1 MAITYP
7 LSMPTNYGM
16 SNITLGAENTGAISQ
31 SPFTFNQQIIR
42 HTGER
47 WLATVT
53 LPPMHRV
60 DAEPW
65 IAFLLSLKGTYG
77 TFLLGDPNAVQPQGS
92 VVRRNIFNYSED
104 FSNAYWSKANVSV
117 VSTAE
122 TNPVSGLGS
131 GVFHL
136 IEDTATSTKVLSR
149 NIGCTAGLTYA
160 MTAYLKAGSTSRNAV
175 IAFSAGAFSLLQYLT
190 VDLSTGAFSISSGS
204 PTVTVEDVGGF
215 YKVVVTAV
223 ATTTSTSTVRVQMT
237 NISPSYTG
245 DGTSFIRISDFQ
257 MDQATAATPYQKTIG
272 SSGPD
277 VLVNGGSQSGETLVI
292 DNMNQSVTGILKAGD
307 YLQLS
312 SGSGSRLHKV
322 LADATTDASG
332 SASVDIWPSLRSSPA
347 NNDVVTAVGARGRFR
362 LAQNIQSYEINNI
375 SSYGITFDC
384 VEAL

>member
-92 VVRRNIFNYSED
+92 VVRRNVYDYSED
-104 FSNAYWSKANVSV
+104 FSNAYWTKSNVSM
-117 VSTAE
+117 VSTSE

-136 IEDTATSTKVLSR
+136 TEDAALSSHRVSR
-149 NIGCTAGLTYA
+149 NVGFTSGLTYF
-160 MTAYLKAGSTSRNAV
+160 MTVYVKAGSASRDVYISTTSPSQ
-175 IAFSAGAFSLLQYLT
+175 IFK
-190 VDLSTGAFSISSGS
+190 VDLNTGSVTILSGA
-204 PTVTVEDVGGF
+204 PVVTVESVGGF
-215 YKVVVTAV
+215 YKIVSKIVAD
-223 ATTTSTSTVRVQMT
+223 ATTASFTGVYIYNSAV
-237 NISPSYTG
+237 SYTG
-245 DGTSFIRISDFQ
+245 DGTSFIRVSNFQ
-257 MDQATAATPYQKTIG
+257 IEQATAATPYQKTLG

-277 VLVNGGSQSGETLVI
+277 VLVNGGSQTGETLVI

-322 LADATTDASG
+322 LANANTDASG
-332 SASVDIWPSLRSSPA
+332 STSVDIWPSLRSSPA
-347 NNDVVTAVGARGRFR
+347 NNAVVTVVSARGRFR
-362 LAQNIQSYEINNI
+362 LSQNIQSYEINNI